1 VGGVT
6 TQYLVSEVNPT
17 GLSQVVDEIV
27 AGTVQENYTYGLQRI
42 SQDRVVSG
50 AIVPSFYSY
59 DGHGDVRLLT
69 CATGAATDTY
79 EYDSYGNLV
88 SSTGSTPNVFLYQGE
103 QFDSETGFY
112 YLRARYYNPA
122 TGRFLSVDPAMG
134 PDDDAGSA
142 HAYLY
147 AGANPVDNADPS
159 GEDFGVPLLT
169 QLVEPSILLQPIPQS
184 AGSGVPSGPGPSLPG
199 PPGPIPTPPPP
210 PPNAPCW
217 ADPTRINQTLND
229 LGQNI
234 LGIAGIH
241 GIHDSSLETDVRNDV
256 NDEENRID
264 PFADAA
270 NASLL
275 EYSLQDIQVFNG
287 GHFNLVLP
295 LTSVP
300 SRTFARTFG
309 GPPLVGSAIGAH
321 NSAVYGN
328 PAQGHYTM
336 HSHEKTLKLYNFH
349 FDKYDPTDIL
359 RFQWVPHLFG
369 EVIGGHPT
377 GSVCLDPAWASQ

>member
-1 VGGVT
+1 MQGG
-6 TQYLVSEVNPT
+6 
-17 GLSQVVDEIV
+17 
-27 AGTVQENYTYGLQRI
+27 
-42 SQDRVVSG
+42 
-50 AIVPSFYSY
+50 F
-59 DGHGDVRLLT
+59 
-69 CATGAATDTY
+69 ATWPA
-79 EYDSYGNLV
+79 S
-88 SSTGSTPNVFLYQGE
+88 
-103 QFDSETGFY
+103 FDSCNTFVKQVNAAGGDAQMMS
-112 YLRARYYNPA
+112 L
-122 TGRFLSVDPAMG
+122 PAMG
-134 PDDDAGSA
+134 IKGNSHMLMQDKNN
-142 HAYLY
+142 LQL
-147 AGANPVDNADPS
+147 ADLIV
-159 GEDFGVPLLT
+159 G
-169 QLVEPSILLQPIPQS
+169 
-184 AGSGVPSGPGPSLPG
+184 
-199 PPGPIPTPPPP
+199 
-210 PPNAPCW
+210 W
-217 ADPTRINQTLND
+217 
-229 LGQNI
+229 
-234 LGIAGIH
+234 
-241 GIHDSSLETDVRNDV
+241 
-256 NDEENRID
+256 ID

-275 EYSLQDIQVFNG
+275 EYTLQDIQVFNG